1 MNETIKHQL
10 AHRSIRFFK
19 DEVISD
25 AQLSTYF
32 EVMRRTATSVGLQS
46 YSAIRVTD
54 PAKRAALAEVANQAY
69 LKDVP

>member
-54 PAKRAALAEVANQAY
+54 PA
-69 LKDVP
+69 